1 MKIDMDSLRKGDVL
15 KFENG
20 EEAKIESIAFRMD
33 DKKYYIDLGTK
44 VAFRFD
50 SEGKCEFPA
59 YNISEV
65 VLVETEDDKITYYV
79 PNIFWQLTPVV
90 SITVKGAKKPLK
102 QTIVKSVFEL
112 DGMGPFYHGEII
124 KAEILPVVYAEL
136 RKCKGRDVSILKTEK
151 IFCKDEKEAVKTVET
166 FKEKYL
172 VAAEEKSNDDT
183 GSEVKTI

>member
-1 MKIDMDSLRKGDVL
+1 
-15 KFENG
+15 
-20 EEAKIESIAFRMD
+20 
-33 DKKYYIDLGTK
+33 
-44 VAFRFD
+44 
-50 SEGKCEFPA
+50 
-59 YNISEV
+59 
-65 VLVETEDDKITYYV
+65 
-79 PNIFWQLTPVV
+79 
-90 SITVKGAKKPLK
+90 
-102 QTIVKSVFEL
+102 
-112 DGMGPFYHGEII
+112 MGPFYHGEII